1 MDQEPRAVVCR
12 AATYR
17 RCGQERIRVKKK
29 IQRFMLVARILE
41 KWKMSKKKKSF
52 GRYIHMIH
60 ELYQLVLS
68 CAQVAGSVWATMGR
82 RKLGPTRIVA

>member
-41 KWKMSKKKKSF
+41 KWKMSKKK
-52 GRYIHMIH
+52 II
-60 ELYQLVLS
+60 
-68 CAQVAGSVWATMGR
+68 
-82 RKLGPTRIVA
+82 RKIYTYDPRAISASS